1 MKRCT
6 HCMEVKSLDE
16 FHNDSKA
23 KSGKVAKCKD
33 CVRSYAKIRYTEN
46 KPRINLVAKLW
57 KMLNRE
63 RNLESNR
70 DYHKR
75 NAQQEKEYK
84 HSRYMENPNKHRED
98 VAKWRKANP
107 DKARVHD
114 ANRRAKEVEGGFI
127 SGEEWKS
134 LKELCGLTCLRCGKR
149 EPEIKLELDHV
160 IPLSKGGKNLI
171 QNAQPLCR
179 SCNSIKATQII
190 DYRTADQM
198 RQLAEGM
205 KK

>member
-70 DYHKR
+70 DYHKGDKVIVR
-75 NAQQEKEYK
+75 TFRGQPLIRRVWEVAQDVVFICSEENYK
-84 HSRYMENPNKHRED
+84 ALS
-98 VAKWRKANP
+98 
-107 DKARVHD
+107 
-114 ANRRAKEVEGGFI
+114 
-127 SGEEWKS
+127 SGED
-134 LKELCGLTCLRCGKR
+134 GLLPVGFPR
-149 EPEIKLELDHV
+149 EYV
-160 IPLSKGGKNLI
+160 YRY
-171 QNAQPLCR
+171 NA
-179 SCNSIKATQII
+179 KI
-190 DYRTADQM
+190 DIENVVWN
-198 RQLAEGM
+198 QLNTYA
-205 KK
+205 